1 MVTVLLPVVFG
12 IGDKLGVNA
21 FELTIPVVLA
31 ASCAFM
37 MPIST
42 PPNAVVYSSGQIKI
56 NQMIRVGFVLNI
68 ATILLLSTVIY
79 WLVNFVFGG

>member
-1 MVTVLLPVVFG
+1 MTVLIPVVFG
-12 IGDKLGVNA
+12 ISDQLGVNP
-21 FELTIPVVLA
+21 FELTLPVVLA

-56 NQMIRVGFVLNI
+56 KQMMRVGFVLNI
-68 ATILLLSTVIY
+68 ATIVLLSSLVY
-79 WLVNFVFGG
+79 WLVPLVF